1 MKFGL
6 LIEYNK
12 TTTFLEKP
20 YTKCGVGTISRPFS
34 VNSEKFLY
42 SSFLLYAKLRDIGIY
57 WTEVVEHLILPHKKL
72 SNK

>member
-57 WTEVVEHLILPHKKL
+57 
-72 SNK
+72 